1 MICYNVSVKN
11 NRSHKG
17 GIIMTD
23 NINKKIDN
31 EELDLDQLENVSG
44 GDGFYPQMS
53 RECPN
58 CGVKVRYTQNIC
70 PKCGYDFN
78 NKTYG
83 SRR

>member
-1 MICYNVSVKN
+1 
-11 NRSHKG
+11 
-17 GIIMTD
+17 MTD

-58 CGVKVRYTQNIC
+58 CGVKVRYIQNIC

>member
-1 MICYNVSVKN
+1 MN
-11 NRSHKG
+11 
-17 GIIMTD
+17 D
-23 NINKKIDN
+23 NINNSPEN
-31 EELDLDQLENVSG
+31 EELDLDQLEKVSG

-58 CGVKVRYTQNIC
+58 CFLKVRYTQHIC

-83 SRR
+83 GCR